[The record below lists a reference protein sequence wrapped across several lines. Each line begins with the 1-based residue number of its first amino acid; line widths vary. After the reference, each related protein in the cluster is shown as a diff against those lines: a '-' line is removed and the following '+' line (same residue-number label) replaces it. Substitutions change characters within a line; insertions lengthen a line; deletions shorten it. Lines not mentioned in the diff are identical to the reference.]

1 MPDLIKLNKVSKLFG
16 RKDNPT
22 VALDDLTF
30 SIEEKFPHTITVAGE
45 SGSGKTTLMMLIL
58 GFYAPTIG
66 EVLFEGKDIWKLDKK
81 EKVNFRR
88 NVASDFPGPLRGL
101 QPLL

>member
-1 MPDLIKLNKVSKLFG
+1 MPDLIDLNKVSKLFG

-30 SIEEKFPHTITVAGE
+30 SIEENFLTSITIAGE

-58 GFYAPTIG
+58 GFYAPTFG
-66 EVLFEGKDIWKLDKK
+66 EVLFEGKNIWKLDK
-81 EKVNFRR
+81 EGDGSFPAQRPG
-88 NVASDFPGPLRGL
+88 DFPGSFCGL
-101 QPLL
+101 QPFL